1 MGEKMFN
8 CLAEKYVNNKLIS
21 NKIKKLQVEFSPVH
35 KKSLEHAVGV
45 AYYFYVH
52 SKNDSAKKITKV
64 MSEFLFN
71 GNYDYWTWI
80 ESALALHARI
90 AREEGDIGTH
100 KKLVDIIWGAFEIGD
115 ETKQRINKKIFIRT
129 LKGEDMGFDKVT
141 ACMEDGDTISEVNYR
156 FACLKKMILIR
167 EVGASEAYTIEQ
179 AEKDI
184 EDNMIAIRKLLC
196 SVDVKKILPFSD
208 M

>member
-1 MGEKMFN
+1 
-8 CLAEKYVNNKLIS
+8 
-21 NKIKKLQVEFSPVH
+21 
-35 KKSLEHAVGV
+35 
-45 AYYFYVH
+45 
-52 SKNDSAKKITKV
+52 
-64 MSEFLFN
+64 
-71 GNYDYWTWI
+71 TWI

-90 AREEGDIGTH
+90 ARIEGDIETH

-129 LKGEDMGFDKVT
+129 LKGGDIGFDKVT

-156 FACLKKMILIR
+156 FSCLRKMILIR
-167 EVGASEAYTIEQ
+167 EVGASETYPIEQ

-184 EDNMIAIRKLLC
+184 EDNIIAIKKLLC

>member
-1 MGEKMFN
+1 MFN
-8 CLAEKYVNNKLIS
+8 WLAEKYIDNKLIS
-21 NKIKKLQVEFSPVH
+21 KAIKNLQVEFSPEH
-35 KKSLEHAVGV
+35 KKSLEHAVGL
-45 AYYFYVH
+45 AYYFYAQ
-52 SKNDSAKKITKV
+52 SENESAKKIAET
-64 MSEFLFN
+64 MSIFLFN

-90 AREEGDIGTH
+90 ARIEGDIETH

-129 LKGEDMGFDKVT
+129 LKGGDIGFDKVT

-156 FACLKKMILIR
+156 FSCLRKMILIR
-167 EVGASEAYTIEQ
+167 EVGASETYPIEQ

-184 EDNMIAIRKLLC
+184 EDNIIAIKKLLC
-196 SVDVKKILPFSD
+196 S
-208 M
+208 